1 MRRRYMILTMLCLA
15 AIDPS
20 RAFAGDRFVAL
31 KAEYETKVK
40 QREAEYEAAY
50 EAAEKKGAEA
60 LKAFRFDKPH
70 PGPMYSSR
78 FLAIAE
84 EDPNGPDALEAISMA
99 LSTNSGATAE
109 ARETRAKAFKL
120 LRALYVASPN
130 IGNLVNRLARFEE
143 DEAKAFVNDVIA
155 RNPDRAIQAKAYRAI
170 LSVCEGKANLAGQLQ
185 KNDKLR
191 EQAENNAGMESV
203 AKRIA
208 DGEKAKTEAERINK
222 ILQEEYADIVS
233 DLSIGAKMPALVSE
247 DLGGKTVTLE
257 ELKGKVVV
265 LDIWATW
272 CGPCRAMIP
281 HEREMVTRLKDKPFV
296 LVSISFDAEKK
307 TLTDYLA
314 KQPMPWNHWWN
325 GAEGKLKDTLNIQHY
340 PTIFVLDPQGVI
352 RHKEIRGEELEKAV
366 NTLLEE
372 AKSKPAKAA

>member
-109 ARETRAKAFKL
+109 ARETRAKAIKL

-130 IGNLVNRLARFEE
+130 IGNVVNRLARFEE

-155 RNPDRAIQAKAYRAI
+155 RNPDRAIQAKAYLAI
-170 LSVCEGKANLAGQLQ
+170 LVVCDRKADFASELK
-185 KNDKLR
+185 KNEKLR
-191 EQAENNAGMESV
+191 DQMGTESV
-203 AKRIA
+203 AKQIA
-208 DGEKAKTEAERINK
+208 DGEKAKSEAERINK
-222 ILQEEYADIVS
+222 ILQEKYADIVS

-281 HEREMVTRLKDKPFV
+281 HEREMVTRLKDKPFA

-307 TLTDYLA
+307 TLTEYLA
-314 KQPMPWNHWWN
+314 KQPMPWSHWWN

-340 PTIFVLDPQGVI
+340 PTIFVLDAQGAI
-352 RHKEIRGEELEKAV
+352 RFKEIRDEELEKAV
-366 NTLLEE
+366 NMLLEE
-372 AKSKPAKAA
+372 MKTKPVKAV

>member
-20 RAFAGDRFVAL
+20 MAFAGDRFVAL

-70 PGPMYSSR
+70 PGPIYSSR
-78 FLAIAE
+78 FLALAE
-84 EDPNGPDALEAISMA
+84 EDPNGADALEAISMA

-109 ARETRAKAFKL
+109 ARETRAKAIKL

-130 IGNLVNRLARFEE
+130 IGNVVNRLARFEE

-155 RNPDRAIQAKAYRAI
+155 RNPDRAIQAKAYLAI
-170 LSVCEGKANLAGQLQ
+170 LGVCDRKADFASELK
-185 KNDKLR
+185 KNEKLR
-191 EQAENNAGMESV
+191 DQMGTESI
-203 AKRIA
+203 AKQIA
-208 DGEKAKTEAERINK
+208 DGEKAKSEAERINK
-222 ILQEEYADIVS
+222 ILQEKYADIVS
-233 DLSIGAKMPALVSE
+233 DMSIGAKMPALVSE
-247 DLGGKTVTLE
+247 DLDGKPMTLE

-307 TLTDYLA
+307 TLTEYLA

-325 GAEGKLKDTLNIQHY
+325 GAEGKLKDTLNIQHF
-340 PTIFVLDPQGVI
+340 PTLFVLDPQGVI
-352 RHKEIRGEELEKAV
+352 RFKEIRDEELEKAV
-366 NTLLEE
+366 NMLLEE
-372 AKSKPAKAA
+372 MKTKPVKAL

>member
-1 MRRRYMILTMLCLA
+1 MRRRYLILTMLCLA

-20 RAFAGDRFVAL
+20 RAFAGDHFVAL

-60 LKAFRFDKPH
+60 FKAFRFDKPH

-130 IGNLVNRLARFEE
+130 IGNVVNRLARFEE

-155 RNPDRAIQAKAYRAI
+155 RNPDRAIQAKAYLAI
-170 LSVCEGKANLAGQLQ
+170 LVVCDRKADFASELK
-185 KNDKLR
+185 KNEKLR
-191 EQAENNAGMESV
+191 DQMGKESV
-203 AKRIA
+203 AKQIA
-208 DGEKAKTEAERINK
+208 DGEKAKSEAERINK
-222 ILQEEYADIVS
+222 ILREKYADIVS
-233 DLSIGAKMPALVSE
+233 DLSIGAKMPSLVSE
-247 DLGGKTVTLE
+247 DLDGKSVTLE
-257 ELKGKVVV
+257 ALEGKVVV

-281 HEREMVTRLKDKPFV
+281 HEREMVTRLKDKPFA

-307 TLTDYLA
+307 TLTEYLA
-314 KQPMPWNHWWN
+314 EQPMPWNHWWN
-325 GAEGKLKDTLNIQHY
+325 GAEGKLKDMLNIQHY

-352 RHKEIRGEELEKAV
+352 RFKEIRDEELEKAV

-372 AKSKPAKAA
+372 MKTKPVKAV

>member
-31 KAEYETKVK
+31 KAEYETKLK

-70 PGPMYSSR
+70 PGPKYSSR

-130 IGNLVNRLARFEE
+130 IGNVVNRLARFEE

-155 RNPDRAIQAKAYRAI
+155 RNPDRAIQAKAYLAI
-170 LSVCEGKANLAGQLQ
+170 LVVCDRKADFASELK
-185 KNDKLR
+185 KNEKLR
-191 EQAENNAGMESV
+191 DQMGTESV
-203 AKRIA
+203 AKQIA
-208 DGEKAKTEAERINK
+208 DGEKAKSEAERINK
-222 ILQEEYADIVS
+222 ILQEKYADIVS

-281 HEREMVTRLKDKPFV
+281 HEREMVTRLKDKPFA

-307 TLTDYLA
+307 TLTEYLA

-352 RHKEIRGEELEKAV
+352 RFKEIRDEELEKAV

-372 AKSKPAKAA
+372 MKTKPVKAV

>member
-1 MRRRYMILTMLCLA
+1 MRRRFMIVTMLCLA

-99 LSTNSGATAE
+99 LSTNSGANAE

-130 IGNLVNRLARFEE
+130 VGNVVNRLARFEE

-155 RNPDRAIQAKAYRAI
+155 RNPDRAIQAKAYLAI
-170 LSVCEGKANLAGQLQ
+170 LVVCDRKADFASELK
-185 KNDKLR
+185 KNEKLR
-191 EQAENNAGMESV
+191 DQMGTESV
-203 AKRIA
+203 AKQIA
-208 DGEKAKTEAERINK
+208 DGEKATSEAERINK
-222 ILQEEYADIVS
+222 ILQEKYADIVS

-281 HEREMVTRLKDKPFV
+281 HEREMVTRLKDKPFA

-307 TLTDYLA
+307 TLTEYLA

-352 RHKEIRGEELEKAV
+352 RFKEIRDEELEKAV

-372 AKSKPAKAA
+372 MKTKPVKAV

>member
-84 EDPNGPDALEAISMA
+84 EDPNGADALEAISMA

-130 IGNLVNRLARFEE
+130 IGNVVNRLARFEE

-155 RNPDRAIQAKAYRAI
+155 RNPDRAIQAKAYLAI
-170 LSVCEGKANLAGQLQ
+170 LVVCDRKADLASELK
-185 KNDKLR
+185 KNEKLR
-191 EQAENNAGMESV
+191 DQMGTESV
-203 AKRIA
+203 AKQIA
-208 DGEKAKTEAERINK
+208 DGEKAKSEAERINK
-222 ILQEEYADIVS
+222 ILQEKYADIVS

-281 HEREMVTRLKDKPFV
+281 HEREMVTRLKDKPFA

-307 TLTDYLA
+307 TLTEYLA

-352 RHKEIRGEELEKAV
+352 RFKEIRDEELEKAV

-372 AKSKPAKAA
+372 IKTKPVKAV

>member
-130 IGNLVNRLARFEE
+130 IGNVVNRLARFEE

-155 RNPDRAIQAKAYRAI
+155 RNPDRAIQAKAYLAI
-170 LSVCEGKANLAGQLQ
+170 LVVCDRKADFASELK
-185 KNDKLR
+185 KNEKLR
-191 EQAENNAGMESV
+191 DQMGTESV
-203 AKRIA
+203 AKQFA
-208 DGEKAKTEAERINK
+208 DGEKAKSEAERINK
-222 ILQEEYADIVS
+222 ILQEKYADIVS

-247 DLGGKTVTLE
+247 DLGGRTVTLE
-257 ELKGKVVV
+257 SLKGKVVV

-281 HEREMVTRLKDKPFV
+281 HEREMVTRLKDKPFA

-307 TLTDYLA
+307 TLTEYLA

-352 RHKEIRGEELEKAV
+352 RFKEIRDEELEKAV

-372 AKSKPAKAA
+372 TKTKSVKAV

>member
-1 MRRRYMILTMLCLA
+1 MRRRIMILTMLCLA

-20 RAFAGDRFVAL
+20 RAFADDRLVAL
-31 KAEYETKVK
+31 KTEYETKVK
-40 QREAEYEAAY
+40 QREAEYEVAY
-50 EAAEKKGAEA
+50 EAAEKKGVEA

-99 LSTNSGATAE
+99 LTTNAGATAE
-109 ARETRAKAFKL
+109 ARETRTKALKL
-120 LRALYVASPN
+120 LHALYVASPN

-155 RNPDRAIQAKAYRAI
+155 RNPDRAIQAKAYLAI
-170 LSVCEGKANLAGQLQ
+170 RGVCDRKAELASEL
-185 KNDKLR
+185 KNNEKLR
-191 EQAENNAGMESV
+191 EQIGKESV
-203 AKRIA
+203 AKQIA

-222 ILQEEYADIVS
+222 ILQEKYSDIVS

-281 HEREMVTRLKDKPFV
+281 HEREMVTRLKDKPFA

-307 TLTDYLA
+307 TLTEYLA

-352 RHKEIRGEELEKAV
+352 RFKEIRDEELEKAV

-372 AKSKPAKAA
+372 MKTKPVKAV

>member
-109 ARETRAKAFKL
+109 ARETRAKAFEL

-155 RNPDRAIQAKAYRAI
+155 RNPDRAIQAKAYLGI
-170 LSVCEGKANLAGQLQ
+170 LVVCDRKADFASELK
-185 KNDKLR
+185 KNEKLR
-191 EQAENNAGMESV
+191 DQMGKESV
-203 AKRIA
+203 AKQIA
-208 DGEKAKTEAERINK
+208 DGEKAKSEAERIHK
-222 ILQEEYADIVS
+222 ILQEKYADIVS

-247 DLGGKTVTLE
+247 DLDGKSVTLE
-257 ELKGKVVV
+257 ALEGKVVV

-281 HEREMVTRLKDKPFV
+281 HEREMVTRLKDKPFA

-307 TLTDYLA
+307 TLTEYLA

-325 GAEGKLKDTLNIQHY
+325 GAEGKLKDTLNIQQKTK
-340 PTIFVLDPQGVI
+340 PV
-352 RHKEIRGEELEKAV
+352 KAV
-366 NTLLEE
+366 
-372 AKSKPAKAA
+372 